1 MVHPYQN
8 IPNGARMPLS
18 LGRLIRFLKGS
29 ILVFRDQGSGI
40 RDQGSGMSTKCE
52 VRSSKVKLEHRGHR
66 GKSEVWNL
74 RKILILLIL

>member
-18 LGRLIRFLKGS
+18 LGRLIRFPKGS

-40 RDQGSGMSTKCE
+40 RDQGSGI
-52 VRSSKVKLEHRGHR
+52 RDQG
-66 GKSEVWNL
+66 
-74 RKILILLIL
+74 